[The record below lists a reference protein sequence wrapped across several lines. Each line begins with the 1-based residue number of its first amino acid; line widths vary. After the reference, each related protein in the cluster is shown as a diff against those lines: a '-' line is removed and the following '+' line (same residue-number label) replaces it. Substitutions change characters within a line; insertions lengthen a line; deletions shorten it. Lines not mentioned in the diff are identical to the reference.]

1 MPPSLTP
8 GSPADWLAR
17 SRSSLALAKVN
28 KPVECYWEDLCFHA
42 QQAAEKALKAV
53 LLHRGIP
60 FRFVHDL
67 NELLSVLAAGGVSIP
82 ARLRESGT
90 LNEFAVMT
98 RYPGP
103 YEAVTEDDYRRAV
116 ELAEAVVEWAAVIL
130 QTRPGD

>member
-1 MPPSLTP
+1 MPPSVTP

-17 SRSSLALAKVN
+17 SRGSLALAKVN
-28 KPVECYWEDLCFHA
+28 KPAEGYWEDLCFHA

-53 LLHRGIP
+53 LLHQGIA

-67 NELLSVLAAGGVSIP
+67 NELLSALEAGGVIIP

-103 YEAVTEDDYRRAV
+103 YESVTEADYRRAI
-116 ELAEAVVEWAAVIL
+116 ELAEAFVQWATGV
-130 QTRPGD
+130 RS